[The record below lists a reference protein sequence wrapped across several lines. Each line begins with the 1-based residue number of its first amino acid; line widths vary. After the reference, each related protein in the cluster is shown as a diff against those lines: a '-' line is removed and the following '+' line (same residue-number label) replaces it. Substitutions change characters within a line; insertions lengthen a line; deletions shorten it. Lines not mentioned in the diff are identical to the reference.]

1 MVRVGVIDS
10 GGPEDELEGALAF
23 QLDGMAVTARADR
36 LGHGT
41 VVASTIRRACPG
53 AVITHAQVFDDRP
66 VTSALRVAAA
76 LRWLASMQEA
86 SRVDIVCL
94 SLGLREDR
102 RPLRE
107 AVEMAIQAG
116 ILVVAS
122 HPARGPSCYPA
133 AYPDVIAGTGDA
145 RCSWG
150 QLSHLGDR
158 LFGAWS
164 NSPELG
170 GRGMAGASLGAARLA
185 GHVAELLDAE
195 DRIAAVDDVI
205 VCLEQ
210 RAHYFG
216 PERRRGND

>member
-10 GGPEDELEGALAF
+10 GGPESELEGALAF
-23 QLDGMAVTARADR
+23 QLDGVAVAASGDR

-41 VVASTIRRACPG
+41 AVASTIRRACPG
-53 AVITHAQVFDDRP
+53 VAITHAQVFDDRP

-76 LRWLASMQEA
+76 LRWFASMEEA
-86 SRVDIVCL
+86 NRVDIICM

-107 AVEMAIQAG
+107 AVELAVQAG
-116 ILVVAS
+116 ILIVAS
-122 HPARGPSCYPA
+122 HPARGTSCYPA

-145 RCSWG
+145 RCSWD
-150 QLSHLGDR
+150 QISRLGVR

-170 GRGMAGASLGAARLA
+170 GRGMAGSSIGAARLA
-185 GHVAELLDAE
+185 GHVAEILDAE
-195 DRIAAVDDVI
+195 ARMVGVDDMMA
-205 VCLEQ
+205 CLDQ
-210 RAHYFG
+210 RASYFL
-216 PERRRGND
+216 PERRRGNT

>member
-1 MVRVGVIDS
+1 
-10 GGPEDELEGALAF
+10 
-23 QLDGMAVTARADR
+23 MAVTARADR

-76 LRWLASMQEA
+76 LRWFASMQEA
-86 SRVDIVCL
+86 SRVDIVCM

-107 AVEMAIQAG
+107 AVELAARAG
-116 ILVVAS
+116 ILLVAS

-133 AYPDVIAGTGDA
+133 AYPDVLAGTGDA
-145 RCSWG
+145 RCSWD

-170 GRGMAGASLGAARLA
+170 GCGMAGASLGAARLA
-185 GHVAELLDAE
+185 GHVAEIFDAE
-195 DRIAAVDDVI
+195 GRGSAINDVMAR
-205 VCLEQ
+205 LKQ
-210 RAHYFG
+210 RALFFG
-216 PERRRGND
+216 PERRRGSE

>member
-23 QLDGMAVTARADR
+23 QLDGLAVAARADR

-66 VTSALRVAAA
+66 VTSALRVASA
-76 LRWLASMQEA
+76 LRWFASMEEA
-86 SRVDIVCL
+86 SRVDIVCM

-107 AVEMAIQAG
+107 AVELAVQAG

-133 AYPDVIAGTGDA
+133 AYPNVIAGTGDV
-145 RCSWG
+145 RCSWD
-150 QLSHLGDR
+150 QLSQLGVR

-195 DRIAAVDDVI
+195 GRFAGSDEVMDR
-205 VCLEQ
+205 LGQ
-210 RAHYFG
+210 RAFYFG